1 MFILET
7 VDGKADGTAALSMY
21 MFLFWFNADGIY
33 NSNDYMSTLGSV
45 ASLRT
50 NTWNIVGT

>member
-1 MFILET
+1 MCILET

-21 MFLFWFNADGIY
+21 MFLFLFNADGIY
-33 NSNDYMSTLGSV
+33 NSNDYMSTWGSV

-50 NTWNIVGT
+50 NTWNIMGT